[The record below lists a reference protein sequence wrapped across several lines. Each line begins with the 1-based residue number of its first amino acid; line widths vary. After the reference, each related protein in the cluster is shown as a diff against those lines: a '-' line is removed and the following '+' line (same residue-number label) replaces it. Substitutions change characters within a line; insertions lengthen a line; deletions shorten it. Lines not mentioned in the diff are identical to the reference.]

1 MRHSLPAHKVDW
13 LHAPCHGNLDAAH
26 THTHTQSTCEP
37 MLLEHIERLLYVAAL
52 SIQWDMVMG
61 LLAVWTLRVHTII

>member
-1 MRHSLPAHKVDW
+1 
-13 LHAPCHGNLDAAH
+13 
-26 THTHTQSTCEP
+26 

-61 LLAVWTLRVHTII
+61 LLAVWTLRVNTII